1 MLTRELN
8 AEIIAA
14 KTSFE
19 IVKMQPLDMFRVYV
33 TRYMLTRSVFASNSA
48 LGYTDITE
56 QITEIPSGTSR
67 SAIFLNRA
75 RLTAVLKA
83 RLATLVFQQR
93 IVIANAVVLVV
104 Y

>member
-8 AEIIAA
+8 AEIMAA

-19 IVKMQPLDMFRVYV
+19 NVKVQPLDMFRVYV
-33 TRYMLTRSVFASNSA
+33 TRYMLTRSVIASKSA

-67 SAIFLNRA
+67 SAIF
-75 RLTAVLKA
+75 
-83 RLATLVFQQR
+83 
-93 IVIANAVVLVV
+93 
-104 Y
+104 